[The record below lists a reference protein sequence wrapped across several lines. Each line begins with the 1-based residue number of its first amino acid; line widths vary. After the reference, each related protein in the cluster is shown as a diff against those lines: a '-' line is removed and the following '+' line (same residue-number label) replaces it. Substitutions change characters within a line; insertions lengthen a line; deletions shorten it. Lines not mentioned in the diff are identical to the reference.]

1 MKQKILNIICIL
13 LVLAIAA
20 TLIWGFVHKKTLS
33 HEAYSDGIMQV
44 DLNSIYLEGSKIQVD
59 FSDVLVSRHD
69 ETRKLIVST
78 QEATV
83 QTKLTDR
90 LVQNFDFDFMK
101 KTQTVSYTGKGYFV
115 VDLDDL
121 TKENIIEDKKN
132 KTITIQIN
140 HAHLETVEIDP
151 SQVIIDD
158 VKESLLAKGDIELT
172 LKDYNT
178 IEKELVRRLEEKFN
192 TAENGQ
198 EADTI
203 ALQMVKEI
211 YEPLVTAINPNYML
225 YVEFID

>member
-13 LVLAIAA
+13 LILAIAA

-33 HEAYSDGIMQV
+33 QEAYSDGIVQI
-44 DLNSIYLEGSKIQVD
+44 DLNSIYLESSKIQVD
-59 FSDVLVSRHD
+59 FSDVLVSKHD

-90 LVQNFDFDFMK
+90 LIQNFDFDFME
-101 KTQTVSYTGKGYFV
+101 KTQTGSYTGKGYFV

-211 YEPLVTAINPNYML
+211 YEPLVTAINPNYTL

>member
-20 TLIWGFVHKKTLS
+20 TFIWGFVHKKTLS
-33 HEAYSDGIMQV
+33 HEAYSDGIVQV

-59 FSDVLVSRHD
+59 FSDVLVSKHD

-178 IEKELVRRLEEKFN
+178 IEKELVHRLEEKFN